1 MFGATAEQIADVRPF
16 VGLDD
21 EVLEAVVDKSLYIWV
36 PKGQTVIR
44 QGDSGFEF
52 YVIRAGDAVVK
63 KDGEIVTRLG
73 RGDVFG
79 EMVVE
84 GGGRRSAD
92 VIAET
97 PLSLMTMSI
106 WNYRS
111 VTEEYPELA
120 ERFRQIAQARR
131 DG

>member
-1 MFGATAEQIADVRPF
+1 MFGATTEQIADVRPF
-16 VGLDD
+16 AGLDQ
-21 EVLEAVVDKSLYIWV
+21 EILEAVADKSLYIWV
-36 PKGQTVIR
+36 PKGQMIIR

-52 YVIRAGDAVVK
+52 YIIRSGDAIVQK
-63 KDGEIVTRLG
+63 NGEIIARLG

-111 VTEEYPELA
+111 IAEEFPEVA
-120 ERFRQIAQARR
+120 ERLREIAQARR
-131 DG
+131 NG

>member
-1 MFGATAEQIADVRPF
+1 MIATTEQIADVRPF
-16 VGLDD
+16 VGLDE
-21 EVLEAVVDKSLYIWV
+21 EVLAAVAEKSLYIWV

-52 YVIRAGDAVVK
+52 YIIRAGDAIVK
-63 KDGEIVTRLG
+63 KDGEIIARLG
-73 RGDVFG
+73 RGAVFG

-97 PLSLMTMSI
+97 PLSLMTMSV

-111 VTEEYPELA
+111 ITEEYPELA
-120 ERFRQIAQARR
+120 ERFREIAESRR
-131 DG
+131 NDT